1 MLCSLTLLLQFG
13 SSQELL
19 LWLPS
24 GHKWSQILLV
34 SLCTSMASE
43 MLEGFSQ
50 CFCCIL
56 RCWTSLHAYPRKT
69 CLPMLLSFPQCYIC
83 YSVFIRLLVGG
94 GGLSSCL
101 GPLLVLGR
109 PCVPGFLPMFLALLP
124 MIAQCCLW
132 LWWFSV
138 WKRVFI
144 LSLSGQGLPIVL
156 GQDLGPGSKV
166 NSLILPKQH
175 EVFTCAWEPWM
186 CCLFTQLLFTED
198 QSLGRILCLSH
209 RQLPPFLHA
218 TMEGLSPVS
227 CPLV

>member
-1 MLCSLTLLLQFG
+1 MVTVRAQVVSNSSSVPLYFCGIWDARRFFSMFLLYPQMLDFSACLPKEDMSSYALVFSTVLHLLLGVYQAVG
-13 SSQELL
+13 RCWWALL
-19 LWLPS
+19 LS
-24 GHKWSQILLV
+24 
-34 SLCTSMASE
+34 
-43 MLEGFSQ
+43 
-50 CFCCIL
+50 
-56 RCWTSLHAYPRKT
+56 R
-69 CLPMLLSFPQCYIC
+69 
-83 YSVFIRLLVGG
+83 SVF
-94 GGLSSCL
+94 
-101 GPLLVLGR
+101 VLGR
-109 PCVPGFLPMFLALLP
+109 PCVPGFLTEIAFLP
-124 MIAQCCLW
+124 MTAQCCLW

-144 LSLSGQGLPIVL
+144 LFLSGQGLPIVL

-175 EVFTCAWEPWM
+175 GVFTCALEPWM

-227 CPLV
+227 CPFV